1 MPSAGPHTHTKH
13 HRHDNR
19 SAAHHREVSGDIQ
32 SVDSSV
38 SVSEFE
44 RFVVVDSPIPDLAVG
59 RYTRTNLD
67 VLFTPKLSAG
77 AFTVRSV
84 EYHLQHSFLGTDSEV
99 SVASATIRTDVAQAF
114 VVDLT
119 PHHDFLARETGVRTD
134 LYFRSSALPVLVGPS
149 FDYIFSATANRM
161 PVVGAPASEA
171 DAKLATNNSDDQGV
185 FRVMDHLPA
194 SDDWRL
200 NSTPASGR
208 GHSPLFRMGF
218 RMSFA
223 FGPVLT
229 IPLSD
234 TTNKSRNSNFG
245 NPTFGGSDA
254 S

>member
-1 MPSAGPHTHTKH
+1 MMTPRATGISTVVSVLVCMGSPVWGRSGGLVQGGEGPRKTQKLKSGLVLRTKL
-13 HRHDNR
+13 RNSSQASF
-19 SAAHHREVSGDIQ
+19 SAAKTQKLKSGVVS
-32 SVDSSV
+32 
-38 SVSEFE
+38 
-44 RFVVVDSPIPDLAVG
+44 PP
-59 RYTRTNLD
+59 
-67 VLFTPKLSAG
+67 P
-77 AFTVRSV
+77 
-84 EYHLQHSFLGTDSEV
+84 
-99 SVASATIRTDVAQAF
+99 
-114 VVDLT
+114 
-119 PHHDFLARETGVRTD
+119 P
-134 LYFRSSALPVLVGPS
+134 
-149 FDYIFSATANRM
+149 FSATANRM

-234 TTNKSRNSNFG
+234 TTIKSRNSNFG
-245 NPTFGGSDA
+245 NPTFVGSDA